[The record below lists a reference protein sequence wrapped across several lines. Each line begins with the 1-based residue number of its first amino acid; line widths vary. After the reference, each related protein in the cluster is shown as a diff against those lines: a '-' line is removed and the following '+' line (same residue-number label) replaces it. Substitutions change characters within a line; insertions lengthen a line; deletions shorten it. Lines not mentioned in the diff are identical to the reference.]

1 MRTLQKKMERSAS
14 CHKRTFKRPIARV
27 GPIRPALGSNALGAA
42 VSWFPSWRS
51 WRRQLE
57 PERKRA
63 IELNSEIKLDS
74 PIKSECRAAL
84 LFATGSREHL
94 QELQEIAK
102 ANGLQLTDT
111 ACCGVNVSSRP
122 RPRSTSTWH

>member
-1 MRTLQKKMERSAS
+1 MKVELQHSPKNISR
-14 CHKRTFKRPIARV
+14 
-27 GPIRPALGSNALGAA
+27 RPAASRPSRPQGRTSRFLRCGHCRRRWKGLPRATSERSNALGAA

-102 ANGLQLTDT
+102 A
-111 ACCGVNVSSRP
+111 
-122 RPRSTSTWH
+122 